1 MATFRAF
8 YLDVSNW
15 YFILEEMA
23 HAYSIKYFLVKNS
36 KNTHPPIMILI
47 PYNLS
52 PDRNGPLVKTYAI
65 FINRKSCINSKE
77 NFLKFDYLCLKE

>member
-1 MATFRAF
+1 MPTFRAF

-36 KNTHPPIMILI
+36 ENTHSPIMILV
-47 PYNLS
+47 PYNLHT
-52 PDRNGPLVKTYAI
+52 DRNGPLVKTYAI
-65 FINRKSCINSKE
+65 FINRKSRIFKE
-77 NFLKFDYLCLKE
+77 EHFEI